1 MDNHN
6 SMILL
11 LLFTL
16 SDADVKLYGSSRS
29 GFGLKAM
36 SSSSPPQQ
44 SDVNVD
50 LMAKHAPAALARF
63 LAALEQDTSGI
74 ARF

>member
-6 SMILL
+6 FVILL

-36 SSSSPPQQ
+36 SSSSPQQ
-44 SDVNVD
+44 SDVNID